1 MPHFKFK
8 SAVHLFLIQDD
19 KILLLRRYN
28 TGYEDGNYSVIAG
41 HLAGGEQVVLSGEG
55 FDYRMGVAVYFGN
68 RQAGNVVV
76 TSRDKLIVTTPSSP
90 TEEVVDVRVALDD
103 GNGYLIKQ
111 GFRYVEKASMDIR
124 DLGKRTSLRNK

>member
-1 MPHFKFK
+1 MRKSSIVMAMALVGCIALACSQEFKIK
-8 SAVHLFLIQDD
+8 DITPAV
-19 KILLLRRYN
+19 
-28 TGYEDGNYSVIAG
+28 GM
-41 HLAGGEQVVLSGEG
+41 LAGGEQVVISGEG

-68 RQAGNVVV
+68 RQADNVVV

-103 GNGYLIKQ
+103 GNEYLIKQ